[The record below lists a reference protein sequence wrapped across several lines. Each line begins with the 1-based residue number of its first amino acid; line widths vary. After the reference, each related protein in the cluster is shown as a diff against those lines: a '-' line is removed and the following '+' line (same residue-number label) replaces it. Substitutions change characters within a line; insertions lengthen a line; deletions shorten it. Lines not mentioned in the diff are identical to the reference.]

1 MNQYSVLITKEAEK
15 DIVDIFDYIFKK
27 DSLDSAN
34 YVLDELE
41 KLIVSLN
48 KIPER
53 GHYPPELHIQGI
65 KEFREVIFKPYRVIY
80 EINNLDIII
89 HLCVD
94 GRRDMRTLLQR
105 RLLR

>member
-1 MNQYSVLITKEAEK
+1 MNSFSVLITKETEK
-15 DIVDIFDYIFKK
+15 DIEDIFDYINKK
-27 DSLDSAN
+27 DSLYSAN

-41 KLIVSLN
+41 KRIFSLN
-48 KIPER
+48 SAPER
-53 GHYPPELHIQGI
+53 GHYPPELEIQGI

-80 EINNLDIII
+80 EVNGQDVIV